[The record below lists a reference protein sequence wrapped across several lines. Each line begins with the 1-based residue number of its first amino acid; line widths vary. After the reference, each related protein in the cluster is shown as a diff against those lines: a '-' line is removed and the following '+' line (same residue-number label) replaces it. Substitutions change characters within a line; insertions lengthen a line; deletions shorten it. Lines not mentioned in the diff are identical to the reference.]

1 MQWAGY
7 RQVIGSPVGLILV
20 GLVERSSGRSLG
32 VTLSFTVCEWE
43 QIGLVVT
50 AGSKE
55 HVHRQYKELLLF
67 RGYHNN
73 VYLSQLL
80 IRRNDVCVKVT
91 EICSKSTFSLY

>member
-1 MQWAGY
+1 M
-7 RQVIGSPVGLILV
+7 IGSLVGLVLM

-50 AGSKE
+50 AGGKE

-67 RGYHNN
+67 TGYHNN
-73 VYLSQLL
+73 VYLSQL
-80 IRRNDVCVKVT
+80 IVSSNDVCIKVT
-91 EICSKSTFSLY
+91 EICSKSSFSLY